1 MVGTGDST
9 VEASQQKPRLLDLSM
24 QRLEEEFAKLDEP
37 AFRARQAFDWLHVKN
52 VWDPALMTNLPAG
65 LRNRLL
71 ERFDNEPLK
80 QMVRLNS
87 RDGSIKYAFLTRGGN
102 PIEAVVMPSKYGC
115 TLCISCQSGCP
126 MACKFCETGHMG
138 LLAWLSAGEIL
149 QQLYLCEADS
159 GHVIDRIVFM
169 GMGEPLLNLRALRR
183 VVDILTS
190 PSGRDWSPRRITVST
205 VGMAHPMVMMADS
218 FPRVNLA
225 LSLHFTTEEKRRE
238 QMPEATHDLMELMAA
253 LYYYRRVNGGK
264 VSLEFTLISG
274 SNDSDE
280 DAMRLVEFARF
291 SGLPYDHP
299 LVLDAEMSEKPA
311 RMQPLPVHV
320 NLIAYNP
327 IPSAGFVGTTEA
339 RIDFFAKYLASKG
352 VPVTVR
358 RSRGQ
363 DVGAAC
369 GQLGG
374 KLLEA

>member
-1 MVGTGDST
+1 MVGGAESSA
-9 VEASQQKPRLLDLSM
+9 EASQQQPRLLDLSM
-24 QRLEEEFAKLDEP
+24 ERLAEEFARLDEP
-37 AFRARQAFDWLHVKN
+37 AFRANQVFDWLHVKN
-52 VWDPALMTNLPAG
+52 VWDPALMTNLPAS
-65 LRNRLL
+65 LRDKLL
-71 ERFDNEPLK
+71 EQFDNVPLK

-115 TLCISCQSGCP
+115 TLCISSQSGCP
-126 MACKFCETGHMG
+126 MACRFCETGHMG
-138 LLAWLSAGEIL
+138 LRAWLSAGEIL

-159 GHVIDRIVFM
+159 GYVIDRIVFM

-183 VVDILTS
+183 VVEILTS
-190 PSGRDWSPRRITVST
+190 PRGRDWSPRRITVST
-205 VGMAHPMVMMADS
+205 VGLAHPMLKLADS

-238 QMPEATHDLMELMAA
+238 QMPEATHDIVELMAA
-253 LYYYRRVNGGK
+253 LYYYRRANGGK
-264 VSLEFTLISG
+264 VSIEFTLISG

-280 DAMRLVEFARF
+280 DARRLVDFARF
-291 SGLPYDHP
+291 RGLPLDHP
-299 LVLDAEMSEKPA
+299 LVLDAEMTDKPA

-327 IPSAGFVGTTEA
+327 IPSAGFRGTSED
-339 RIDFFAKYLASKG
+339 RIDYFAQYLAGKG

-374 KLLEA
+374 EFVNN